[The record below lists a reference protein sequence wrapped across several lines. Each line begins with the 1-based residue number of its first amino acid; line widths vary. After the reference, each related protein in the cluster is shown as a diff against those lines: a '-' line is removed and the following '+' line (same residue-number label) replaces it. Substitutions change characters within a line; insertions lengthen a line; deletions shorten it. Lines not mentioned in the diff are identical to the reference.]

1 MKRIMSI
8 GLVALF
14 GVVVF
19 AQYPK
24 YIYMCGNAT
33 AAGWDADG
41 KLPLYNNGDGTYEY
55 VGDMTAGEFK
65 MLLAKDWVPSLGPTT
80 PNDSLLFGSHKLVL
94 RSTQEEVDSKFLVKA
109 GRYMLTLNMTDST
122 LMVGSGEGVADK
134 NGIIQLM
141 PDSMFLVG
149 NGCGAGWSAAG
160 AIKMTTEAEG
170 VYTVT
175 TTIYG
180 HLPEEEYNELKFL
193 QKKDWGGIQ
202 YGPTINGEQINGAG
216 TYSVS
221 AFNSDLSVDNKYHN
235 IQTQTADYII
245 CVNLNEGTM
254 TMTASTPSD
263 LNNVPSK
270 AEKAY
275 KIFKDGKLLI
285 QKNGAYYSALGIEQ

>member
-1 MKRIMSI
+1 MKRILSI
-8 GLVALF
+8 GLATLF
-14 GVVVF
+14 GVVVY

-24 YIYMCGNAT
+24 FIYMCGDAT

-80 PNDSLLFGSHKLVL
+80 PNDSLRFGSHKLVL

-141 PDSMFLVG
+141 PDSLFLVG
-149 NGCGAGWSAAG
+149 NGCGSGWSAAD
-160 AIKMTTEAEG
+160 AIKMTTVAEG
-170 VYTVT
+170 IYTVT

-180 HLPEEEYNELKFL
+180 HLPTEEYNELKFL

-216 TYSVS
+216 TYSIA
-221 AFNSDLSVDNKYHN
+221 AFDSDLSVDNKYHN
-235 IQTQTADYII
+235 IQTQNTDYVIS
-245 CVNLNEGTM
+245 VNLNEATM
-254 TMTASTPSD
+254 TMTSAPSR

-270 AEKAY
+270 AEKAQ

-285 QKNGAYYSALGIEQ
+285 QKNGAYFSALGIKQ